1 MKENKIKNFSTPIRV
16 YGKGELAG
24 MYFPRIAE
32 ESAVKRLM
40 RWIHKSEE
48 LKKELEQY
56 GYKER
61 ERTFS
66 SRQVEA
72 IFYHLGEP

>member
-1 MKENKIKNFSTPIRV
+1 
-16 YGKGELAG
+16 

>member
-1 MKENKIKNFSTPIRV
+1 MKEDKIKTYSTPIRV
-16 YGKGELAG
+16 YGKGELAR
-24 MYFPRIAE
+24 MYFPRISE

-48 LKKELEQY
+48 LKRELKQY
-56 GYKER
+56 DYKER
-61 ERTFS
+61 ERTFTG
-66 SRQVEA
+66 RQVEA